1 MSKSIINVGVVEDHE
16 LLRFGL
22 VSFVK
27 SLRQY
32 NVTFETASAD
42 DALGLM
48 RQTPVDVLVV
58 PIRMRWANVSRLMEH
73 VRANHQQTKVLMIG
87 QADPAAMAD
96 ARRVGVSGVVSANE
110 MLDDLT
116 RALSSLAEGT
126 DYWPQL
132 SAPVGQFAE
141 VGMMPFMHHQSLK
154 QSLHETLSARER
166 EVLLMIGAGKSSK
179 EIARILGLSIRT
191 IDVHR
196 ANLKRK
202 LGMRTTS
209 EMLKFAV
216 LAKNAELGNEEK
228 PAG

>member
-1 MSKSIINVGVVEDHE
+1 MSKSSISVGVVEDHE

-27 SLRQY
+27 SLREY
-32 NVTFETASAD
+32 RIAFETASAD

-48 RQTPVDVLVV
+48 RQTPADVLIV

-73 VRANHQQTKVLMIG
+73 IRANHSQTKVLMIG

-96 ARRVGVSGVVSANE
+96 ARRVGVNGVVSAVE
-110 MLDDLT
+110 MLNDLT

-141 VGMMPFMHHQSLK
+141 VGTMPFMHHQSLR

-166 EVLLMIGAGKSSK
+166 EVLLMIGGGKSSK
-179 EIARILGLSIRT
+179 EIARILDLSIRT

-216 LAKNAELGNEEK
+216 LAKNAEASTTE
-228 PAG
+228 PS

>member
-1 MSKSIINVGVVEDHE
+1 MSKDSINVGVVEDHE

-22 VSFVK
+22 VSFIK
-27 SLRQY
+27 SMRDY
-32 NVTFETASAD
+32 HITFETGSAD
-42 DALGLM
+42 DALGVM
-48 RQTPVDVLVV
+48 RQNPVAILVV

-73 VRANHQQTKVLMIG
+73 IRANHRETKVLMVG

-96 ARRVGVSGVVSANE
+96 ARRVGVNGVVSANE
-110 MLDDLT
+110 MLTDLT
-116 RALSSLAEGT
+116 RALRSLAEGT

-132 SAPVGQFAE
+132 VAPVGQMSE
-141 VGMMPFMHHQSLK
+141 VGTLPFMHHQSLK
-154 QSLHETLSARER
+154 QSIHETLSARER
-166 EVLLMIGAGKSSK
+166 EVLMLIGGGKSSK
-179 EIARILGLSIRT
+179 EIARMLDLSIRT

-216 LAKNAELGNEEK
+216 LAKNAEAETDRTK
-228 PAG
+228 T

>member
-1 MSKSIINVGVVEDHE
+1 MSKNSISVGVVEDHE

-22 VSFVK
+22 VSFIK
-27 SLRQY
+27 SMRDY
-32 NVTFETASAD
+32 RIAFETGSAD
-42 DALGLM
+42 DALGVM
-48 RQTPVDVLVV
+48 RQNPVEILVV

-73 VRANHQQTKVLMIG
+73 IHANHAGTKVLMVG

-96 ARRVGVSGVVSANE
+96 ARRVGVNGVVSAIE
-110 MLDDLT
+110 MLTDLT
-116 RALSSLAEGT
+116 RALQSLGAGE

-132 SAPVGQFAE
+132 VAPVGQMSE
-141 VGMMPFMHHQSLK
+141 VGSLPFMHHQSLK
-154 QSLHETLSARER
+154 QSIHETLSARER
-166 EVLLMIGAGKSSK
+166 EVLLLIGGGKSSK
-179 EIARILGLSIRT
+179 EIARLLDLSIRT

-216 LAKNAELGNEEK
+216 LAKNAEAEVERSR
-228 PAG
+228 P